1 MLTARACC
9 LAAALAAAMG
19 LSAEMEELALDF
31 RRPVIVPE
39 PQKMEYKSDVAV
51 RITPE
56 TRFRIACS
64 DRAAVEWVREKAKL
78 WWNIDITPI
87 PHPSS
92 LIPHPP
98 SSEAYSLSAK
108 PDGVEIAAAS
118 LQGVRYAMYSL
129 RQAAERE
136 SSGIT
141 TANYWLPALEIED
154 SPALAHR
161 FCHFCWFPEL
171 SSQFIE
177 RQIRL
182 AAYYKFNYVILEAW
196 GVWKGD
202 KYPIMSVPEGKMTVA
217 EAHRLAALAKDL
229 GVTLVPAL
237 NIFGHATGLRALS
250 GKHSTL
256 DTRPELQP
264 LFEPANGWN
273 WCLSNPDAVRFIRG
287 MVEEMHEAYGN
298 PPFFHIGCDEA
309 DPPTCPRCRA
319 VKPYARLVEAH
330 IAGMSDLLRKRGAR
344 TMMWHDQL
352 LEKGKWKPFYA
363 TGDKDLSKMADTLPR
378 DIVIC
383 DWYYG
388 GDQRGKDG
396 KGEYPTLEHF
406 KSKGFDV
413 VTCQF
418 DKAAGIVAQGEYAR
432 DRGLF
437 GFMETV
443 WHHLRGRE
451 FGMMM
456 QTSACAAW
464 GHGQTNKGEGVR
476 DRPVMTHWRQLG
488 WDMGVTD
495 YLETGLLRET
505 ITRDALDK

>member
-31 RRPVIVPE
+31 RRPVIVPV

-98 SSEAYSLSAK
+98 SSEAYRLSAK

-273 WCLSNPDAVRFIRG
+273 WCLSNPDAVRS
-287 MVEEMHEAYGN
+287 
-298 PPFFHIGCDEA
+298 
-309 DPPTCPRCRA
+309 PR
-319 VKPYARLVEAH
+319 
-330 IAGMSDLLRKRGAR
+330 RGAYCRDVRSPAQARR
-344 TMMWHDQL
+344 TND
-352 LEKGKWKPFYA
+352 
-363 TGDKDLSKMADTLPR
+363 
-378 DIVIC
+378 
-383 DWYYG
+383 
-388 GDQRGKDG
+388 
-396 KGEYPTLEHF
+396 
-406 KSKGFDV
+406 DV
-413 VTCQF
+413 
-418 DKAAGIVAQGEYAR
+418 A
-432 DRGLF
+432 
-437 GFMETV
+437 
-443 WHHLRGRE
+443 
-451 FGMMM
+451 
-456 QTSACAAW
+456 
-464 GHGQTNKGEGVR
+464 
-476 DRPVMTHWRQLG
+476 
-488 WDMGVTD
+488 
-495 YLETGLLRET
+495 
-505 ITRDALDK
+505 